1 MNTFNFSVPQ
11 DITVGKGSLAK
22 LPEIAKKLGGS
33 HAFIISGPH
42 LAKMGLVEKAADY
55 LKTVDIKTDA
65 FTEIEANPSVA
76 TVEKATEKF
85 KESGADFIVAFGGG
99 SPMDVAKAVGVVAK
113 YGGSIT
119 EYEGA
124 HKVPGPIIPLIAIPT
139 TAGTGSEVTAFS
151 VITDHS
157 RDYKLTVFSY
167 ELLPAYAILDAELIT
182 TAPASVAAACGI
194 DAFIHAEE
202 AYISTAASP
211 FSDAMAEKAMALIGK
226 NIRRFVANRG
236 DMEAAEAMMVG
247 SLFAGIAFSFARL
260 GNVHAMSHPVSAFF
274 DVPHGV
280 TNAVL
285 LPVVAEYNALADHG
299 RYLTIYNDISPVPAY
314 TDDFEPMMLVDAI
327 HSLCADIGIPE
338 NLTIAI
344 NQASKTGEVT
354 REEIESKIEAMA
366 VDAMKSGNIAVNPRS
381 SRQCDIEM
389 LYKKA
394 L

>member
-1 MNTFNFSVPQ
+1 MNIFNFSVPQ
-11 DITVGKGSLAK
+11 DITVGKGSLEK

-280 TNAVL
+280 ANAVL

-314 TDDFEPMMLVDAI
+314 ADDFEPMMLVDAI

>member
-42 LAKMGLVEKAADY
+42 LAKMRLVEKAADY

-226 NIRRFVANRG
+226 NIRRFVANCG

-274 DVPHGV
+274 DVSHGV
-280 TNAVL
+280 ANAVL

>member
-1 MNTFNFSVPQ
+1 MNIFNFSVPQ

-42 LAKMGLVEKAADY
+42 LEKMGLVEKAADY

-85 KESGADFIVAFGGG
+85 KESDADFIVAFGGG

-280 TNAVL
+280 ANAVL

-389 LYKKA
+389 LYKTA

>member
-11 DITVGKGSLAK
+11 DITVGKGSLEK

-139 TAGTGSEVTAFS
+139 TAGTGSEATAFS

-280 TNAVL
+280 ANAVL

>member
-1 MNTFNFSVPQ
+1 MNEFSFSVPQ
-11 DITVGKGSLAK
+11 NITVGKGSLAK
-22 LPEIAKKLGGS
+22 LPEIAKKSGGS
-33 HAFIISGPH
+33 HAFLMSGPH
-42 LAKMGLVEKAADY
+42 LAKMGLVEKAANS
-55 LKTVDIKTDA
+55 LKSAGIAVDTFTD
-65 FTEIEANPSVA
+65 IEGNPSVE
-76 TVEKATEKF
+76 TVDKATAAF
-85 KESGADFIVAFGGG
+85 KEAGADFIVAFGGG
-99 SPMDVAKAVGVVAK
+99 SPMDVAKAVGVTAK

-167 ELLPAYAILDAELIT
+167 EILPAYAILDAEFLT

-211 FSDAMAEKAMALIGK
+211 FSDAMAEKAMSLIGK

-236 DMEAAEAMMVG
+236 DIEAAEAMLTG

-280 TNAVL
+280 ANAVL
-285 LPVVAEYNALADHG
+285 LPVIAEYNALADHG

-314 TDDFEPMMLVDAI
+314 EDEFEPMMLVDAI
-327 HSLCADIGIPE
+327 RDLCDDIGIPA
-338 NLTIAI
+338 NLTEAI
-344 NQASKTGEVT
+344 NNASKTGPVSA
-354 REEIESKIEAMA
+354 EEIENKIEAMA

-389 LYKKA
+389 LYRKA

>member
-1 MNTFNFSVPQ
+1 MNIFNFSVPQ

-42 LAKMGLVEKAADY
+42 LEKMGLVEKAADY

-85 KESGADFIVAFGGG
+85 KESDADFIVAFGGG

-167 ELLPAYAILDAELIT
+167 ELLPAYAILDEELIT

-280 TNAVL
+280 ANAVL

>member
-124 HKVPGPIIPLIAIPT
+124 HKVPGSIIPLIAIPT

-260 GNVHAMSHPVSAFF
+260 GNVHAMSHPVSA
-274 DVPHGV
+274 
-280 TNAVL
+280 
-285 LPVVAEYNALADHG
+285 EYNALADHG

>member
-247 SLFAGIAFSFARL
+247 SFFAGIAFSFARL

-280 TNAVL
+280 ANAVL

>member
-11 DITVGKGSLAK
+11 DITVGKGSLEK

-280 TNAVL
+280 ANAVL

-314 TDDFEPMMLVDAI
+314 ADDFEPMMLVDAI

>member
-139 TAGTGSEVTAFS
+139 TAGTGSEVTAFL

-280 TNAVL
+280 ANAVL

-381 SRQCDIEM
+381 SCQCDIEM